1 MAWKAFRIGD
11 HPLRLGMERCSGVT
25 LSASSCTKG
34 KLILLQAKLKMLV
47 FLFSLTM
54 VTVLLWLRLDWGVTH
69 WAYHAYFS
77 HFWPGVYI
85 ALAGPP

>member
-1 MAWKAFRIGD
+1 MTTRTQVKTYTRQRAVF
-11 HPLRLGMERCSGVT
+11 
-25 LSASSCTKG
+25 
-34 KLILLQAKLKMLV
+34 LLLKMLV
-47 FLFSLTM
+47 FLMSLTM

-85 ALAGPP
+85 SLSGPQSSAQAEKNYLHNIL